1 MLCGSLDGRG
11 DGERMDTHI
20 SMAEIL
26 HRSPL
31 FSYFYSAIYGF
42 MDNYLCLSYNPIVY
56 YLFYCSTCSS
66 LGLWELFI
74 WLLCLCDIPL
84 LLCYF
89 CSCCL
94 LIYFEHF
101 LPGIATCSGLILYVS
116 FPVLESAIYLKA
128 LSLLMENGIRKQDL
142 GPKFALC
149 YWDTIIF
156 RPCQLTERGDVCILS
171 LHTHTHTHTLWW

>member
-11 DGERMDTHI
+11 DCERMDTHI

-66 LGLWELFI
+66 LGLWELFYLAFVSLWHSPI
-74 WLLCLCDIPL
+74 TVLFLFMLFAYLFWALPAWYCNMLGANLVCFLPSLRISHLSKSSVPFNGKWYSKTRSRPQVCSL
-84 LLCYF
+84 LLGHYYF
-89 CSCCL
+89 
-94 LIYFEHF
+94 
-101 LPGIATCSGLILYVS
+101 
-116 FPVLESAIYLKA
+116 
-128 LSLLMENGIRKQDL
+128 
-142 GPKFALC
+142 
-149 YWDTIIF
+149 
-156 RPCQLTERGDVCILS
+156 
-171 LHTHTHTHTLWW
+171 